1 MNNKIR
7 VKHKK
12 LGMIGCISF
21 TSGKW
26 SFVCWDG
33 WNIAIPY
40 SPEWLE
46 RIEEEGEHEPGQNSG
61 DAQELSEL

>member
-1 MNNKIR
+1 MSNKIR

-12 LGMIGCISF
+12 LDMTGNICF

-46 RIEEEGEHEPGQNSG
+46 KIEEVGEHEPGQSG
-61 DAQELSEL
+61 GNAQELPKL

>member
-12 LGMIGCISF
+12 LGMTGYICF

-46 RIEEEGEHEPGQNSG
+46 KIEEEGEHGQPNSNQAADG
-61 DAQELSEL
+61 L